1 SRARRA
7 GAALAAC
14 HGERVAFVDVNSEA
28 LPIALFGAALAN
40 KPFVPIN
47 YRLTDEQLRDLVRRT
62 APATVV
68 VGEGIAD
75 RLGALDGIEL
85 LPREELL
92 ELAADATGS
101 LADLEGDAGGLPSL
115 RALSYGG
122 GPMPVAVIER
132 AMRVLPHVDCVNA
145 YGLTETSSTI
155 ALLGPDDHRAAFAS
169 DDPTVRTRL
178 GSVGM
183 P

>member
-1 SRARRA
+1 RVALGAQAGGVTMSELVSRARRA

-68 VGEGIAD
+68 VGEEAIAE
-75 RLGALDGIEL
+75 RLGPLDGIEL

-92 ELAADATGS
+92 EIAADATGS
-101 LADLEGDAGGLPSL
+101 LA
-115 RALSYGG
+115 
-122 GPMPVAVIER
+122 
-132 AMRVLPHVDCVNA
+132 
-145 YGLTETSSTI
+145 
-155 ALLGPDDHRAAFAS
+155 
-169 DDPTVRTRL
+169 
-178 GSVGM
+178 
-183 P
+183 